1 MKKSLKIS
9 LFIIIMFIGLFI
21 TSKVNAANATA
32 TITASKKEVEIG
44 ESVTLSV
51 NIKAASWSLTASGDG
66 ISTKKYADVT
76 SDGMVGNKTE
86 TITLDTSKEGT
97 KTITLKGTVSE
108 PSGEGTEKTSIDT
121 SVTVIVKPKAQE
133 PTPDPTP
140 DPKPDPKPDPEP
152 EPTPDPEPTKGT
164 VSLCRINGIKVNQ
177 YLNVKNKESVSVQV
191 DTSTKEGLKIYNDK
205 TKMTYNAKSG
215 QTINVQIVEGEQTL
229 TITLDTGYKTTRR
242 IISTKEGEET
252 PPNVIEEPKQE
263 EKVILKSLSL
273 KGVNGEE
280 KVDFALEPEFSSEVY
295 EYTLNI
301 PKEQNDITKLE
312 IEAIADKEEFTV
324 EITGNENLVD
334 GENIVTI
341 LVKSKDGEKTT
352 EYKIKVNKEA
362 KVVEAVT
369 TPVIDETLDTEEDN
383 LKQMIKIAIVGFV
396 TLIAVAGIAFAV
408 IEYKYGKKKEEKA
421 SFASVGFENDDN
433 EKEDVLE
440 SLRTNSYEDVEED
453 LKDSAQENT
462 EIKAAETITNYEP
475 TYTSKFD
482 NFDNKEESTER
493 VVKSRRTEKSSKTRA
508 RRAKV
513 KDEEFEDVEETFEVL
528 KEEDTASRKRGK
540 HF

>member
-1 MKKSLKIS
+1 MKSNVKKI
-9 LFIIIMFIGLFI
+9 LFIVISFLFLVFLN
-21 TSKVNAANATA
+21 TKVNAASAN
-32 TITASKKEVEIG
+32 IECRGEVEVNKPITI
-44 ESVTLSV
+44 SV
-51 NIKAASWSLTASGDG
+51 KGSGVQWNLKLIVDG
-66 ISTKKYADVT
+66 NVIVT
-76 SDGMVGNKTE
+76 SSELENYESNKTISFSKEYTPTTAGNKTIKIE
-86 TITLDTSKEGT
+86 GSVTEFSDGSTITKFTSK
-97 KTITLKGTVSE
+97 TLKVN
-108 PSGEGTEKTSIDT
+108 EK
-121 SVTVIVKPKAQE
+121 
-133 PTPDPTP
+133 TPDPVV
-140 DPKPDPKPDPEP
+140 DPNPGQKPDQDPEQKP
-152 EPTPDPEPTKGT
+152 NTDPGTTTPDPEPTKGT
-164 VSLCRINGIKVNQ
+164 VSRCRINGIKVNQ

-215 QTINVQIVEGEQTL
+215 QIINVQIVEGEQTL

-252 PPNVIEEPKQE
+252 PPNVIEEPTEE

-273 KGVNGEE
+273 KGVNREE
-280 KVDFALEPEFSSEVY
+280 KVDFTLEPEFSSEVY

-341 LVKSKDGEKTT
+341 IVKSKDGEKTT

-369 TPVIDETLDTEEDN
+369 TPVLDETPSTGEDN
-383 LKQMIKIAIVGFV
+383 SKEMIKIAIVGFV
-396 TLIAVAGIAFAV
+396 TLIAVAGIAFAI

-421 SFASVGFENDDN
+421 SCASVGFENDDN

-440 SLRTNSYEDVEED
+440 SLRTNSYEEVEED
-453 LKDSAQENT
+453 LKDSVQENT

-482 NFDNKEESTER
+482 DKEESTER
-493 VVKSRRTEKSSKTRA
+493 VAKSRRTEKSSKTRA
-508 RRAKV
+508 KRAKV
-513 KDEEFEDVEETFEVL
+513 RDEEFEDVEETFELL
-528 KEEDTASRKRGK
+528 KEEDTSSRKRGK

>member
-1 MKKSLKIS
+1 
-9 LFIIIMFIGLFI
+9 
-21 TSKVNAANATA
+21 
-32 TITASKKEVEIG
+32 
-44 ESVTLSV
+44 
-51 NIKAASWSLTASGDG
+51 
-66 ISTKKYADVT
+66 
-76 SDGMVGNKTE
+76 
-86 TITLDTSKEGT
+86 
-97 KTITLKGTVSE
+97 
-108 PSGEGTEKTSIDT
+108 
-121 SVTVIVKPKAQE
+121 
-133 PTPDPTP
+133 
-140 DPKPDPKPDPEP
+140 
-152 EPTPDPEPTKGT
+152 
-164 VSLCRINGIKVNQ
+164 
-177 YLNVKNKESVSVQV
+177 
-191 DTSTKEGLKIYNDK
+191 
-205 TKMTYNAKSG
+205 MTYNAKSG
-215 QTINVQIVEGEQTL
+215 QIINVQIVEGEQTL

-252 PPNVIEEPKQE
+252 PPNVIEEPTEE

-273 KGVNGEE
+273 KGVNREE
-280 KVDFALEPEFSSEVY
+280 KVDFTLEPEFSSEVY

-312 IEAIADKEEFTV
+312 IEAIAGKEEFTV

-341 LVKSKDGEKTT
+341 IVKSKDGEKTT

-369 TPVIDETLDTEEDN
+369 TPVLDETPSTGEDN
-383 LKQMIKIAIVGFV
+383 SKEMIKIAIVGFV
-396 TLIAVAGIAFAV
+396 TLIAVAGIAFAI

-453 LKDSAQENT
+453 LKDSVQENT

-482 NFDNKEESTER
+482 DKEESTER
-493 VVKSRRTEKSSKTRA
+493 VAKSRRTEKSSKTRA
-508 RRAKV
+508 KRAKV
-513 KDEEFEDVEETFEVL
+513 RDEEFEDVEETFELL
-528 KEEDTASRKRGK
+528 KEEDTSSRKRGK

>member
-1 MKKSLKIS
+1 MKSNVKKI
-9 LFIIIMFIGLFI
+9 LFIVISFLFLVFLN
-21 TSKVNAANATA
+21 TKVNAASAN
-32 TITASKKEVEIG
+32 IECSGEVEVNKPITI
-44 ESVTLSV
+44 SV
-51 NIKAASWSLTASGDG
+51 KGSGVQWNLKLIVDG
-66 ISTKKYADVT
+66 NVIVT
-76 SDGMVGNKTE
+76 SSELENYESNKT
-86 TITLDTSKEGT
+86 ISFSKEYT
-97 KTITLKGTVSE
+97 PT
-108 PSGEGTEKTSIDT
+108 
-121 SVTVIVKPKAQE
+121 
-133 PTPDPTP
+133 TPDPVV
-140 DPKPDPKPDPEP
+140 DPNPGQKPDQDPEQKP
-152 EPTPDPEPTKGT
+152 NTDPGTTTPDPEPTKGT
-164 VSLCRINGIKVNQ
+164 VSRCRINGIKVNQ

-215 QTINVQIVEGEQTL
+215 QIINVQIVEGEQTL

-252 PPNVIEEPKQE
+252 PPNVIEEPTEE

-273 KGVNGEE
+273 KGVNREE
-280 KVDFALEPEFSSEVY
+280 KVDFTLEPEFSSEVY

-341 LVKSKDGEKTT
+341 IVKSKDGEKTT

-369 TPVIDETLDTEEDN
+369 TPVLDETPSTGEDN
-383 LKQMIKIAIVGFV
+383 SKEMIKIAIVGFV
-396 TLIAVAGIAFAV
+396 TLIAVAGIAFAI

-453 LKDSAQENT
+453 LKDSVQENT

-482 NFDNKEESTER
+482 DKEESTER
-493 VVKSRRTEKSSKTRA
+493 VAKSRRTEKSSKTRA
-508 RRAKV
+508 KRAKV
-513 KDEEFEDVEETFEVL
+513 RDEEFEDVEETFELL
-528 KEEDTASRKRGK
+528 KEEDTSSRKRGK